1 MSFFTTAAV
10 PVHVDTSPPLAVS
23 TEQITIGQLQ
33 AANGIVDRVKRT
45 SPEVIQLMSQ
55 LREDLSPYDQTVIKE
70 QLKQQFDAALYQGGV
85 PPGMVPGLAL
95 MLAHNTVND
104 IQMVVAMQGGSIVVY
119 FLCKTVKSIYALG
132 QMIMSGFMH
141 AVFAAGIESMSRTTV
156 DVNVYVRADETNFR
170 LLCLTTPQ
178 DKGLLIGF

>member
-1 MSFFTTAAV
+1 MSPAV
-10 PVHVDTSPPLAVS
+10 
-23 TEQITIGQLQ
+23 
-33 AANGIVDRVKRT
+33 N
-45 SPEVIQLMSQ
+45 QLMSQ
-55 LREDLSPYDQTVIKE
+55 LREDLSQYNRTVIQDE
-70 QLKQQFDAALYQGGV
+70 LKQQFEAALYQGGV
-85 PPGMVPGLAL
+85 PAGMVPQLAL
-95 MLAHNTVND
+95 MFAYNTVKD
-104 IQMVVAMQGGSIVVY
+104 IQMVVAMHGDSVVVY

-141 AVFAAGIESMSRTTV
+141 AVFAAVIESMTRTTV